1 MPAAPDPGPSDAR
14 PIAADE
20 LGGLF
25 AAAAGHRR
33 VVLAVSGG
41 SDSMALMALY
51 RAFRNADPTAPEAVV
66 ATIDHGLRA
75 EAADDARFVLE
86 AAAACGFAAVT
97 RRWEGDKPAADI
109 QAAAR
114 AARYGLLAAVARD
127 AGATAILTAH
137 TLDDQ
142 AETVLLRLARGS
154 GVKGLSAMAPVRR
167 LAAGPEG
174 GPSDQ
179 DGRRA
184 ETSDGG
190 VALVRPLLGVPRA
203 RLRATLC
210 RDGIGWRDDP
220 SNENDRFARVRMRR
234 LMPALAAEGLDA
246 RRLAATAGRLAR
258 ADAAIDAMVEA
269 LAATALQADAFGV
282 LALDVAAF
290 AAAPEEVRLRLLA
303 RMLGW
308 AGGGD
313 VGPRLERL
321 ERAAAAI
328 EAGGAARFTLAGAL
342 LTLAHGRLVVCREA
356 GRGGLA
362 DMALAPGTSGV
373 WDGRWRV
380 RLSDAAPEPVTVRAV
395 GSAWRKLAPPDWRSA
410 SAGMAVVPGIFC
422 GEGLVAAPAFGHFAA
437 HEWRGA
443 VAADFATPPPG
454 R

>member
-1 MPAAPDPGPSDAR
+1 MPAAPDLH
-14 PIAADE
+14 PIEPDE
-20 LGGLF
+20 LSGLF
-25 AAAAGHRR
+25 SAVRGHER

-51 RAFRNADPTAPEAVV
+51 HAFRRADPAAPAAIV

-86 AAAACGFAAVT
+86 AAAALGFEAVA
-97 RRWEGDKPAADI
+97 RRWEGEKPASDI

-114 AARYGLLAAVARD
+114 DARYRLLAAIARE
-127 AGATAILTAH
+127 AGASAILTAH

-167 LAAGPEG
+167 LAAEDGP
-174 GPSDQ
+174 D
-179 DGRRA
+179 
-184 ETSDGG
+184 
-190 VALVRPLLGVPRA
+190 LVRPLLGISRA
-203 RLRATLC
+203 RLRATLR
-210 RDGIGWRDDP
+210 RDGLGWREDP

-246 RRLAATAGRLAR
+246 RRLAGTARRLAR

-269 LAATALQADAFGV
+269 LAAAALKADAFGV
-282 LALDVAAF
+282 LSLDVAAF
-290 AAAPEEVRLRLLA
+290 ADAPEEVRLRLLA

-321 ERAAAAI
+321 ERAAAVI
-328 EAGGAARFTLAGAL
+328 GAARDTRFTLAGAL
-342 LTLAHGRLVVCREA
+342 LTLRAGRLVVCREA
-356 GRGGLA
+356 GRGGLP
-362 DMALAPGTSGV
+362 DMELVPGTSGV

-380 RLSDAAPEPVTVRAV
+380 RLSDAAPGRVTVRAV
-395 GSAWRKLAPPDWRSA
+395 GSAWRKLAPPDWRAA
-410 SAGMAVVPGIFC
+410 SAGMSAVPGIFC